1 MARILLINPPI
12 YDFSAYDLWAKPLGL
27 LYLSSLLKKQGVNV
41 GLFDYMD
48 RKSLLAESPE
58 SDFYGCGHYIKEEV
72 EKPQSIKNI
81 KRKYYRFGVDKV
93 IAEKYIATL
102 EKPDMVV
109 IGSVMTYWYLGID
122 EVTKTIKKIFPDIPI
137 VLGGIYATLCYE
149 HAKEIHGVDHV
160 VRGNFEN
167 LNKIFDIYNLK
178 ISINSPFENIPA
190 PDYSHYHCLDYF
202 SLRASTGCP
211 FKCHY
216 CAQHLLNN
224 NQYKIKS
231 PERLKQEICD
241 LSGNMIKNVAFYDD
255 ALLYNA
261 DIGIKILLKGLIKD
275 NKKFNF
281 HTPNGLHVRFLDQEL
296 AELMFNTKFVSP
308 RFSLETSDAF
318 EQGVSDMKVN
328 NKDFVKA
335 MKILQRVGYKQK
347 EYITYLLIGMP
358 NQNINNLRDSIYFVH
373 EQGSKISLSEYSP
386 IPFTKTWNAIEN
398 KYKQDPLCQN
408 NTYFISQSVNYYKLE
423 GIKKLAKDLNNKL

>member
-1 MARILLINPPI
+1 MTTILLINPPI

-27 LYLSSLLKKQGVNV
+27 LYLSSLFKKQGVNV
-41 GLFDYMD
+41 ELFDYMD
-48 RKSLLAESPE
+48 RKSTLIESPK
-58 SDFYGCGHYIKEEV
+58 SNQYGCGHYIREEI

-81 KRKYYRFGVDKV
+81 KRKYYRFGLNKV
-93 IAEKYIATL
+93 IAEKYIAAL
-102 EKPDMVV
+102 EKPDMVI

-149 HAKEIHGVDHV
+149 HAKKIHGIDHV

-178 ISINSPFENIPA
+178 ISINSSFQNIPA
-190 PDYSHYHCLDYF
+190 PDYSHYHCLEYF
-202 SLRASTGCP
+202 SLKASMGCP

-231 PERLKQEICD
+231 PDRIKQEIYD

-261 DIGIKILLKGLIKD
+261 DIGIKILLKELIKD

-281 HTPNGLHVRFLDQEL
+281 HTPNGLHPRFLDQEL
-296 AELMFNTKFVSP
+296 ADLMFNAKFISP
-308 RFSLETSDAF
+308 RFSLESNDVAEQSNSDKKISNQEF
-318 EQGVSDMKVN
+318 I
-328 NKDFVKA
+328 KA
-335 MKILQRVGYKQK
+335 MTFLNNAGYKQK
-347 EYITYLLIGMP
+347 EYTTYLLIGMP
-358 NQNINNLRDSIYFVH
+358 NQSLDNIMDSIYFVH
-373 EQGSKISLSEYSP
+373 SLGSKISLSEYSP
-386 IPFTKTWNAIEN
+386 IPYTISWNGIDSI
-398 KYKQDPLCQN
+398 YKQDPLFQN
-408 NTYFISQSVNYYKLE
+408 NTYFLSQSEYYDKLQK
-423 GIKKLAKDLNNKL
+423 IKKFAKDLNNKL